1 MTLTPKGQIDRTG
14 TVNFGDA
21 SISVWEE
28 GISKARVAG
37 GYAGEKA
44 WERQFKRQV
53 FARIVQTLNRLG
65 WTCVVPDEYIKQYGV
80 SFARDRRECH
90 KGDLKGW
97 LDVSGRHIKFE
108 MWQGVNTPT
117 RPDRG
122 GRYEP
127 NKEGCMPYVLR
138 LEMERTRRRIRDY
151 LCNVF
156 SGYVFEPKSRGI
168 YPKPLEMTA
177 LERIQGYYSES
188 WHFKGDMADYLKRNG
203 CERLPSYNAMSRDGV
218 MIEHGQRVWF
228 YDEYT
233 GRMKTGTAYYN
244 INNMWWVVT
253 GKYDYTN
260 VGNGSIYTSCPG
272 DPRVK
277 NNDRRRRAR
286 LEGLLADAVKR
297 MDFKRAELLK
307 NILFPTK
314 EPLYLIRSKKE
325 GGSYFAPNYSGY
337 RKSQIDAGKYT
348 RDELKPYFPGGALET
363 DELIAVPVEAA

>member
-21 SISVWEE
+21 SLNVWEE
-28 GISKARVAG
+28 GIREARSAG

-44 WERQFKRQV
+44 WERQFKRRV

-65 WTCVVPDEYIKQYGV
+65 WTCVVPEEYVKQYGL

-97 LDVSGRHIKFE
+97 LDLSGRTIKFE

-117 RPDRG
+117 RPDHG
-122 GRYEP
+122 GRYEH

-156 SGYVFEPKSRGI
+156 AGYVFEEKSRSTFR
-168 YPKPLEMTA
+168 KPLEQTA
-177 LERIQGYYSES
+177 LEQIQDHYAES

-203 CERLPSYNAMSRDGV
+203 YERLPSYNAMSRDGV

-260 VGNGSIYTSCPG
+260 IHNGAIYTSCPG

-277 NNDRRRRAR
+277 NNDRIRRKR
-286 LEGLLADAVKR
+286 LEDELANAIKA
-297 MDFKRAELLK
+297 MNFKRAETLK
-307 NILFPTK
+307 NILFPTN
-314 EPLYLIRSKKE
+314 EPLYLILNKKE
-325 GGSYFAPNYSGY
+325 RIYFAPNYCGY
-337 RKSQIDAGKYT
+337 RSSPIDAGKYT
-348 RDELKPYFPGGALET
+348 RAELKPYFPGGVLET
-363 DELIAVPVEAA
+363 DELRAVLVEAA